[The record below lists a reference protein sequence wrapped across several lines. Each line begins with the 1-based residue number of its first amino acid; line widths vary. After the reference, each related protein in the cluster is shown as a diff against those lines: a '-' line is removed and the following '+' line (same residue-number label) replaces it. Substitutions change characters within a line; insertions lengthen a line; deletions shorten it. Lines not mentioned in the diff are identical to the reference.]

1 MVLVVEDEW
10 LLRDSMVQELEGA
23 GYRILEADAA
33 ETALDLLQAGYPV
46 DVLVTDIDL
55 GGALSGWDVA
65 EAFRARTEAVT
76 VIYVSGSAGDRSRQ
90 VPGSQFIDKPC
101 AGGQVLDAFKRDGPA
116 PSPH

>member
-65 EAFRARTEAVT
+65 EAFRAQSEAVT